1 MILKKWFLSII
12 LSLLPV
18 LIFANTVKI
27 FGNAP
32 EYANTKLCF
41 KWFSDQITFKEEI
54 LAECNVDNAGNFSA
68 AFDVDETTYTF
79 LHLGAYEAFL
89 FVEPGK
95 TYQLILP
102 ERKDKT
108 IADELNPYFQP
119 IQYHL
124 GLNNITEHE
133 LNYQLAYF
141 DEIYTQILSG
151 SMYESYNNIKKQNA
165 TSKLNKVDTVFS
177 QKAYSRV
184 LNNNSLV
191 IYKNLKEINM
201 NEQMQKVDSI
211 FSNVDNKYFNDFKK
225 YKIAAFRNVF
235 FNEKM
240 KSISN
245 TYYLNQEILYN
256 NNAYMSLFNQVY
268 DEYFI
273 YFGRTDSGKKIYNDI
288 NKLRSYTELDKT
300 LQQDSILH
308 NDTLRE
314 LVILKCL
321 YDEFYNDKFSRS
333 AMLTILDTLY
343 AKTKIPEHKL
353 IAGNIRD
360 KVTKLMVGYKPPAFN
375 LLDKDSNYV
384 SLNDFEGKYVY
395 LGFCTTVSYAC
406 IKEFEMLRNLYKN
419 HKDHFEI
426 IMICMDET
434 LQQMKHFVER
444 KKYPFTF
451 LYYGNQS
458 EVFKDYDIRAFPTY
472 YFIDKEGKLSISPAP
487 SPGENAEY
495 RIFQIM
501 RAKGDI

>member
-1 MILKKWFLSII
+1 MILKKPLLI
-12 LSLLPV
+12 LVFSLLPA
-18 LIFANTVKI
+18 LIFADTVKI

-32 EYANTKLCF
+32 EYANSKLCF
-41 KWFSDQITFKEEI
+41 KFFSDQITFTEEI
-54 LAECNVDNAGNFSA
+54 LAKCMVDSLGDFSVE
-68 AFDVDETTYTF
+68 FNLEETTYVF

-95 TYQLILP
+95 IYELLLP

-108 IADELNPYFQP
+108 ITDELNPYFQP

-124 GLNNITEHE
+124 GLNNISDQE
-133 LNYQLAYF
+133 LNYQLAYL
-141 DEIYTQILSG
+141 DEIYAYILNG
-151 SMYESYNNIKKQNA
+151 SMIDSYNEIKEHNA
-165 TSKLNKVDTVFS
+165 SSTLNKVDTVFS
-177 QKAYSRV
+177 KKAYSRV
-184 LNNNSLV
+184 VNNNSMV
-191 IYKNLKEINM
+191 IYNNLKQINM
-201 NEQMQKVDSI
+201 DEQMHKLDSI
-211 FSNVDNKYFNDFKK
+211 FSDVDNKYFSDFKK
-225 YKIAAFRNVF
+225 YKIAAFRNAF

-245 TYYLNQEILYN
+245 NYYLNEEILYN

-288 NKLRSYTELDKT
+288 NKLKSYSELDKT
-300 LQQDSILH
+300 LQQDSILK

-314 LVILKCL
+314 LVVLKCL
-321 YDEFYNDKFSRS
+321 FDEFYNDKFSRS
-333 AMLTILDTLY
+333 AMLTILDTLFK
-343 AKTKIPEHKL
+343 KTVIPEHKS
-353 IAGNIRD
+353 IAENIKNR
-360 KVTKLMVGYKPPAFN
+360 VTKLMVGYKPPEFN

-384 SLNDFEGKYVY
+384 SLNDFEDKYVY

-406 IKEFEMLRNLYKN
+406 IKEFEMLRNLYEN

-434 LQQMKHFVER
+434 LPQMKHFVER

-472 YFIDKEGKLSISPAP
+472 YFIDRKGKLSISPAP

-501 RAKGDI
+501 RSNGDI